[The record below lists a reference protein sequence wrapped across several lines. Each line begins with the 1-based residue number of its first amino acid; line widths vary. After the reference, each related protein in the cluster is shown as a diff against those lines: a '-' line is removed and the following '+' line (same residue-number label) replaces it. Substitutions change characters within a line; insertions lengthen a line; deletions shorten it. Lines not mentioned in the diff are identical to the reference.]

1 MGGARLPKD
10 LNTIA
15 RPIRVPPL
23 FNLRRRFT
31 RRAGPWMCHCRS
43 VRVLRVC
50 MLDGAWRL
58 PARHRIHGRGSSRAR
73 LGARVGIAS
82 ERAPEPE
89 LALRKCLGL
98 SGASPHQPP
107 LHHFTTPPLHHS
119 ITPILRCSITP
130 LLRRSFMLY
139 SRPMTTTTDELER
152 SVTINRA
159 LDG

>member
-1 MGGARLPKD
+1 IGGARLPKD
-10 LNTIA
+10 LTTIA
-15 RPIRVPPL
+15 RPIRVPTL
-23 FNLRRRFT
+23 LNLRRRFT

-98 SGASPHQPP
+98 SGASPPYGVVKLP
-107 LHHFTTPPLHHS
+107 
-119 ITPILRCSITP
+119 
-130 LLRRSFMLY
+130 
-139 SRPMTTTTDELER
+139 
-152 SVTINRA
+152 SVF
-159 LDG
+159 